1 MEKTLEK
8 ENIMGSMSEGKL
20 LFKMA
25 MPMIFSVLV
34 SSLYNLVD
42 SIFVGR
48 LGNAAL
54 TAISLGAPASSL
66 MVEFSFGLA
75 IGLNALLSK
84 KLGEKDSAGVQKV
97 VGQGFLLTALLY
109 LIFLLAGIF
118 ASEAFFRLQTS
129 DEEIIALGK
138 EYTSIVMIFSFGLM
152 LQSLTER
159 LLSATGRTQYSRTAL
174 YELIPSALLSLF
186 SASGKMLSIGIDA
199 FRIIGTSL
207 IISGITIMASG
218 VFQATGQSRLALVVS
233 IVQAVTLV
241 GSAVLLAQAKSVTL
255 VWVSFPISEAV
266 IFALSIFFLRGIWK
280 KQLNVQIS

>member
-1 MEKTLEK
+1 MYQLFTVLRSMEKTLEK

-75 IGLNALLSK
+75 IGVNALLSK

-109 LIFLLAGIF
+109 LFFLLAGIF

-129 DEEIIALGK
+129 DKEIIRLGK
-138 EYTSIVMIFSFGLM
+138 EYTSIVMFFSFGLM

-159 LLSATGRTQYSRTAL
+159 LLSATGRTQYS
-174 YELIPSALLSLF
+174 
-186 SASGKMLSIGIDA
+186 M
-199 FRIIGTSL
+199 
-207 IISGITIMASG
+207 
-218 VFQATGQSRLALVVS
+218 
-233 IVQAVTLV
+233 
-241 GSAVLLAQAKSVTL
+241 AVLLTGAITNTIL
-255 VWVSFPISEAV
+255 DPIL
-266 IFALSIFFLRGIWK
+266 IFGLLGLPAGNHLENRQFFRKCRL
-280 KQLNVQIS
+280 LHTS